1 MAAVPP
7 AAMVPGAAVGDGWCT
22 WSEGSGAGEKT
33 AAIASRDSPCH
44 EWRRPTNPSAT
55 LLPRVELETFGGRLP
70 PYISMICSL
79 IDSTDA
85 CSTLKAVYHGSSL
98 LGPQRGSALSP
109 CWTYCAASETAAA
122 AIARGAKP
130 RTTTADLSE
139 SLVKFQ
145 ATCASSRVP
154 WMLLTYA
161 SSGLRGRR
169 EEGLE
174 EEEGNGGAGRER
186 AALRARREH
195 AGDGGCGAATR
206 REEGGRGGR
215 RGRRRDD

>member
-1 MAAVPP
+1 M
-7 AAMVPGAAVGDGWCT
+7 
-22 WSEGSGAGEKT
+22 
-33 AAIASRDSPCH
+33 
-44 EWRRPTNPSAT
+44 
-55 LLPRVELETFGGRLP
+55 ETFGGRLP

-174 EEEGNGGAGRER
+174 EEEEGDGGAGRER